1 MNGVPNVTRRR
12 SHSDRNEIVAASPES
27 TDGSAF
33 LAALIEELAH
43 RRDDG
48 YGFGIHFASRLIR
61 TISQAEPGTVKPEWQ
76 SVHTLTFWL
85 FLA

>member
-1 MNGVPNVTRRR
+1 MNGMPNVTLRR
-12 SHSDRNEIVAASPES
+12 SRSDGNQTVVGTPAS
-27 TDGSAF
+27 TDG
-33 LAALIEELAH
+33 LALVAATIEELTH
-43 RRDDG
+43 RRDDD